1 MAANT
6 ETDRKLTDAENRAA
20 KQRRAEFD
28 AICAVEGI
36 FPSVEQQAMFDM
48 FERERWSH
56 ERRLQHVIERARKG
70 LPL

>member
-6 ETDRKLTDAENRAA
+6 ETDEKLSNAELKAA

-36 FPSVEQQAMFDM
+36 HPSAEQKAMFDM

-56 ERRLQHVIERARKG
+56 ERRLRHVLERARKG
-70 LPL
+70 VSS